1 MIVEVVMIETPDE
14 WVEMAWA
21 ARDASAPAL
30 NAARRPRF
38 DSVKRAIGES
48 DLPKSVIHS
57 NSNVTR
63 LKVR

>member
-21 ARDASAPAL
+21 ARDASAPAM
-30 NAARRPRF
+30 NAARRARF
-38 DSVKRAIGES
+38 DGVKRAIGEG

-63 LKVR
+63 LKAR